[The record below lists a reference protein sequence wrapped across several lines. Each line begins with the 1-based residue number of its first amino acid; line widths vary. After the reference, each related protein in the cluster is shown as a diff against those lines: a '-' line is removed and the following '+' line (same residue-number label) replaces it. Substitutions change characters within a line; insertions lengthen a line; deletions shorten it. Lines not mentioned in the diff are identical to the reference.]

1 MDEALN
7 GEVRERIKAVRWL
20 VLDVDGVLTD
30 GQVIMDD
37 DGRESKH
44 FNVKDGHALKMI
56 MRFGINVMLLTGRKS
71 QVVEHRARDL
81 GITEVHQRVLNK
93 LEYFKEFM
101 DRKGISFAE
110 VAYVGDDIVDIPL
123 MKQVGFSAAVADASE
138 EVPPL
143 VDYVSPYPGGKGAVR
158 DVCKII
164 LKAQGKWKE
173 VAERYHFPESL

>member
-1 MDEALN
+1 MDKALSS
-7 GEVRERIKAVRWL
+7 ELTERIKTVRWL

-30 GQVIMDD
+30 GSVIMND

-44 FNVKDGHALKMI
+44 FNVKDGHALKMMI
-56 MRFGINVMLLTGRKS
+56 RFGFNVMFLTGRRS

-81 GITEVHQRVLNK
+81 GVTEVHQRVLNK
-93 LEYFKEFM
+93 LEYFTEFM

-123 MKQVGFSAAVADASE
+123 MKQVAFSATVADAAE

-143 VDYVSPYPGGKGAVR
+143 ADYVSPYQGGKGAVR
-158 DVCKII
+158 DICKII
-164 LKAQGKWKE
+164 LQAQGKWKE
-173 VAERYHFPESL
+173 VADRYHFSASL